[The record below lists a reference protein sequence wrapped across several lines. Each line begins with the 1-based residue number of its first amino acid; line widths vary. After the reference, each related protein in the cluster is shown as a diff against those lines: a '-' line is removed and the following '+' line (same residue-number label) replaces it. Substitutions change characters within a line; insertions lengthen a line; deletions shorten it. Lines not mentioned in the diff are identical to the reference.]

1 MQNKVAQI
9 FDFMKI
15 LDKVCLVKRA
25 TLLSDGTSETDSS
38 HIFKLAFWIML
49 VYPYL
54 KHKYN
59 YTRLLELAL
68 VHDIAEAE
76 TGDCPK
82 SVQYAHPE
90 MKQLKKKQELEA
102 MQKYRDMLP
111 QETGGRIF
119 ELWQEYEAKQ
129 TPESRL
135 VSALDKVDA
144 NLQANFYH
152 DGDVRYWLDCEDGEQ
167 YRRINTE
174 KKHVVEILDER
185 FVEELEKGT
194 IAVSKEN
201 MRRWPDKFGNM
212 TEPE

>member
-111 QETGGRIF
+111 SETGERIF

-129 TPESRL
+129 TQESRL